1 MKPKP
6 EFEGL
11 GRAQPGLAGP
21 AYMRNAPQV
30 LLDVLV
36 ALLCS
41 HVGRLSARRRRA
53 ATAATIMLL
62 LDGLD
67 SAERAVVLVDVSE
80 VLYEPADRQ
89 H

>member
-1 MKPKP
+1 
-6 EFEGL
+6 
-11 GRAQPGLAGP
+11 
-21 AYMRNAPQV
+21 MRDAAQV
-30 LLDVLV
+30 LLDTL
-36 ALLCS
+36 AGMLCS
-41 HVGRLSARRRRA
+41 HVGRLPARRRRA